1 MLHAATSGAPYER
14 GYQYGQQLAGP
25 IRRRAPAN
33 PLRAGGPGAAGE
45 VAGNMLRY
53 LERDEPALV
62 DELRGLAAGAA
73 VPFDAVLHL
82 NLAPSVRY
90 ALDYRAP
97 ARPSASPGAARMAE
111 PGERRREPD
120 QACTNVAFAHTDDT
134 DGGPLLGKTN
144 DGGEPVPPERQS
156 DAWVLQ
162 HVRPADGPPYL
173 LLAPVGALAGVAGLS
188 AAGLAVGQ
196 SAAQVVPDQAGGG
209 VPSTLI
215 LRPLLERCPTVG
227 AALDLLAGRALAGKG
242 LNLMLLDTG
251 GTVRA
256 AEMSGARLGVRA
268 PDPQGTLYFTNHCHT
283 PALRD
288 LPPRP
293 DRRNSLDR
301 WRRLEQLLD
310 ARSDGGEPAPAG
322 APARREGV
330 AGGRG
335 LQAMRA
341 LLADH
346 GVSPAGGAGAP
357 GEGAICQHGPD
368 MYTSL
373 SLVAAPREQALWVAD
388 GPACA
393 APFVAFRPGADAGE
407 AG

>member
-1 MLHAATSGAPYER
+1 VG
-14 GYQYGQQLAGP
+14 
-25 IRRRAPAN
+25 
-33 PLRAGGPGAAGE
+33 
-45 VAGNMLRY
+45 
-53 LERDEPALV
+53 
-62 DELRGLAAGAA
+62 
-73 VPFDAVLHL
+73 
-82 NLAPSVRY
+82 
-90 ALDYRAP
+90 
-97 ARPSASPGAARMAE
+97 
-111 PGERRREPD
+111 PGERGREPD
-120 QACTNVAFAHTDDT
+120 PACTNVAFAHIDA
-134 DGGPLLGKTN
+134 GPLLGKTN
-144 DGGEPVPPERQS
+144 DGGEPVPPERQP

-196 SAAQVVPDQAGGG
+196 SAAQVVPDQDGGG

-256 AEMSGARLGVRA
+256 AEMSGARLGVRS

-283 PALRD
+283 PGLRD

-293 DRRNSLDR
+293 DRQNSLAR
-301 WRRLEQLLD
+301 WRRLGQLLD
-310 ARSDGGEPAPAG
+310 PRPDSERALELGDGPGPASAGEHGTEPM
-322 APARREGV
+322 
-330 AGGRG
+330 RG
-335 LQAMRA
+335 

-346 GVSPAGGAGAP
+346 GDGGEGAGGARTREHRAQPDRRAGEGAGGP
-357 GEGAICQHGPD
+357 GGGGAICQHGPD
-368 MYTSL
+368 MFTSL
-373 SLVAAPREQALWVAD
+373 SLLAAPRRRTLWVAD

-393 APFVAFRPGADAGE
+393 APFVAFRPGADEGDAC
-407 AG
+407 